1 MALRI
6 AEQRIFTRTVR
17 TADGQD
23 FSAEFSI
30 LPDET
35 LAEIGGPG
43 VEGEKAVMRAI
54 VRRLFDVVG
63 EDGQEIAHSA
73 ALLEQ
78 VIGFADLRIAIL
90 RAYNEGR
97 VEARR
102 GN

>member
-6 AEQRIFTRTVR
+6 AEQRIFTRAVR
-17 TADGQD
+17 TADGGD
-23 FSAEFSI
+23 FRAEFVI
-30 LPDET
+30 LPDEE
-35 LAEIGGPG
+35 LASVGGPG
-43 VEGEKAVMRAI
+43 IEGEKAVMRAV

-63 EDGQEIAHSA
+63 EDGQEIPHSA
-73 ALLEQ
+73 ALLDD
-78 VIGFADLRIAIL
+78 VIGFADLRIALL